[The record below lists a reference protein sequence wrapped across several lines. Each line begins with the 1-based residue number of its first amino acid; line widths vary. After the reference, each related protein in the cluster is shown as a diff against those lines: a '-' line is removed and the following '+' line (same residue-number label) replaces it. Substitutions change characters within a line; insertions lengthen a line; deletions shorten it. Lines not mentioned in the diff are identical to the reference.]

1 MGKVLNDTKV
11 KFVQSRGSHLSVGGE
26 KNRMLD
32 QRMCGDTMVVQ

>member
-11 KFVQSRGSHLSVGGE
+11 EFVRIRGLHLWVEGE

-32 QRMCGDTMVVQ
+32 

>member
-11 KFVQSRGSHLSVGGE
+11 EFVQSRRSHLSVESE

-32 QRMCGDTMVVQ
+32 